1 MSILGDIAGFF
12 GLGGGGG
19 GSFDINIKEVAPIKI
34 DWIRDV
40 EIEKVKDVE
49 IEKVKDVEIE
59 RVKDVEIEKV
69 QHIAPIAAHIK
80 EINNIDPLSV
90 DTFNVSQV
98 RNIDPLRVQQF
109 NVTDLPQ
116 VNISLRQLPAVDMN
130 VRRLPPLSLGVHQ
143 DFQIPSN
150 YMVRMQ
156 WLGFELIRI
165 AVTGQTCVIPRDKFR
180 REQARA
186 HNRSFPELAAA
197 GNPAIPSHRRE
208 VSVSSHPVRGGT
220 VGPGS
225 GKRLRETAMRGAAR
239 ARAGAGGAN
248 ARVNLQYGRPAMHFS
263 LGSKAARRNAGNSRL
278 SSGG

>member
-1 MSILGDIAGFF
+1 VSILGDIASFF
-12 GLGGGGG
+12 GLGGGG
-19 GSFDINIKEVAPIKI
+19 GSFDINIKEVAPIYI
-34 DWIRDV
+34 DRV
-40 EIEKVKDVE
+40 R
-49 IEKVKDVEIE
+49 DVEIE

-69 QHIAPIAAHIK
+69 QHIAPVAAHIK

-90 DTFNVSQV
+90 DAFNVSQV
-98 RNIDPLRVQQF
+98 KNIDPLRVQQF

-156 WLGFELIRI
+156 WLGFELIRV
-165 AVTGQTCVIPRDKFR
+165 AVTGQTSVIPRDKFR
-180 REQARA
+180 REQART
-186 HNRSFPELAAA
+186 HNRSFPEPAAA

-220 VGPGS
+220 LGPGC
-225 GKRLRETAMRGAAR
+225 GKRLRKTTARGAASVQGT
-239 ARAGAGGAN
+239 GAGGAN
-248 ARVNLQYGRPAMHFS
+248 ARVNLQYGRPALHFS
-263 LGSKAARRNAGNSRL
+263 LGSKPARQNAGNSRL